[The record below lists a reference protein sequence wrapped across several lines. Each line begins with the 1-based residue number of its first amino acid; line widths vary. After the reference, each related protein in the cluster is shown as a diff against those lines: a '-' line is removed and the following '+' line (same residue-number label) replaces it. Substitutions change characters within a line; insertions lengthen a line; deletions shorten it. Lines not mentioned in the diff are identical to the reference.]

1 MLQAGKCPLAAYPLL
16 PTALQGVTWTT
27 RWSTAQHQSIAHK
40 GCSILAG
47 STTPQLFWH
56 RVSLFGAWGAA
67 FPAHPLC
74 RGAPKAH
81 CHLQE
86 LCMGS
91 WKGSLGLQSS
101 APSRFMVPIC
111 NWCSSWGSRQGSTLP
126 APWSITAGFPY
137 AMLRDAHFCYEIAET
152 GEAEDV
158 GIHGFLG
165 GGNRVLAA
173 MNGQELPGNQK
184 HTASILLQG
193 LSWGKAPT
201 PEHSILPGCFCLPTS
216 WGLPGQPTQPLWGIL
231 GDRSPSCCP
240 TSHSAGVV
248 AQQVELQVLIPVP
261 EQDKEL
267 LGCRFHSSQA
277 AALREALLTQPQAGL
292 GSHQLPLGEVGG

>member
-1 MLQAGKCPLAAYPLL
+1 MLQAGKRPLAAYPLL
-16 PTALQGVTWTT
+16 PTALQGVTRTT

-67 FPAHPLC
+67 FSAHPLC

-165 GGNRVLAA
+165 GG
-173 MNGQELPGNQK
+173 GTE
-184 HTASILLQG
+184 
-193 LSWGKAPT
+193 SW
-201 PEHSILPGCFCLPTS
+201 
-216 WGLPGQPTQPLWGIL
+216 
-231 GDRSPSCCP
+231 
-240 TSHSAGVV
+240 
-248 AQQVELQVLIPVP
+248 QQ
-261 EQDKEL
+261 
-267 LGCRFHSSQA
+267 
-277 AALREALLTQPQAGL
+277 
-292 GSHQLPLGEVGG
+292 

>member
-91 WKGSLGLQSS
+91 WKGSFGATELSTVPIYGPHLQLVQLMGLKARQHPPSS
-101 APSRFMVPIC
+101 LVHHSRFPLRNAEGC
-111 NWCSSWGSRQGSTLP
+111 PLL
-126 APWSITAGFPY
+126 
-137 AMLRDAHFCYEIAET
+137 LRD
-152 GEAEDV
+152 
-158 GIHGFLG
+158 
-165 GGNRVLAA
+165 
-173 MNGQELPGNQK
+173 
-184 HTASILLQG
+184 S
-193 LSWGKAPT
+193 
-201 PEHSILPGCFCLPTS
+201 
-216 WGLPGQPTQPLWGIL
+216 
-231 GDRSPSCCP
+231 
-240 TSHSAGVV
+240 
-248 AQQVELQVLIPVP
+248 
-261 EQDKEL
+261 
-267 LGCRFHSSQA
+267 
-277 AALREALLTQPQAGL
+277 
-292 GSHQLPLGEVGG
+292 